1 MSDVW
6 MVTKP
11 GEEPRP
17 ATKWEVGRL
26 MVRMRRRNYEALF
39 RAVGWPAKET
49 VPITVP
55 PETAS

>member
-1 MSDVW
+1 MSEVW

-17 ATKWEVGRL
+17 ATKWEIGRL

-39 RAVGWPAKET
+39 RAVGWPDRAMEQLPGKISE
-49 VPITVP
+49 
-55 PETAS
+55 